1 MSRKYGYFLSIFNKH
16 LNNLPLVLAD
26 PVASNLKEYNEKLT
40 QAKHALSEA
49 KTLLSSDYIQNFAT
63 ILEGG
68 VNKLNVRVHINR
80 KKCSFFPF
88 FIKNFNI
95 GIDTG
100 PVENNYRC
108 NQTARSDHLC
118 SQGFHP
124 FN

>member
-1 MSRKYGYFLSIFNKH
+1 M
-16 LNNLPLVLAD
+16 LAD
-26 PVASNLKEYNEKLT
+26 PVASDLKVYNEKLA

-88 FIKNFNI
+88 LIQESTLAQLKTITDATKRQEVITYAVKAFTRLIKFLEEIKN
-95 GIDTG
+95 T
-100 PVENNYRC
+100 V
-108 NQTARSDHLC
+108 Q
-118 SQGFHP
+118 
-124 FN
+124 